1 MSVDQLLSLFIPRV
15 FPNITQERVAD
26 IFYRLGLGDVRRVDR
41 VSKSDANGNE
51 YYSIYVH
58 FNHWNETLAVAN
70 FQERVLNPDKE
81 ARIVY
86 GDPWYWIVLEN
97 KGQKRT
103 QNPAIVLDEPAK
115 KSVSW
120 TQTRVEAQSQVEAEA
135 QASTQS
141 IEESWDLVDAAYAE
155 YYEIQLAEE
164 RARVE
169 HLECMLWNMEQELL
183 NHHHSNTWLNT
194 QLLELQKEIRPES
207 VV

>member
-15 FPNITQERVAD
+15 FPNITQERVAE
-26 IFYRLGLGDVRRVDR
+26 IFHRLGLGDVRRVDR
-41 VSKSDANGNE
+41 ISKSDANGNE

-103 QNPAIVLDEPAK
+103 QNPAIVFDDPVK
-115 KSVSW
+115 KRVAW
-120 TQTRVEAQSQVEAEA
+120 AQAQAQTQTQVEAQAH
-135 QASTQS
+135 TQN
-141 IEESWDLVDAAYAE
+141 IEESWDLVDATYAE

-183 NHHHSNTWLNT
+183 NQQRENALLNA
-194 QLLELQKEIRPES
+194 QLLALQKEAQTTL

>member
-103 QNPAIVLDEPAK
+103 QNPTIVLDEPAK

-120 TQTRVEAQSQVEAEA
+120 AQAQTQTQVEAQT
-135 QASTQS
+135 STQN

-183 NHHHSNTWLNT
+183 NHHHSNAWLNT